1 MVQWYEQRGYVVLER
16 NWRCAGLGEI
26 DVVAARGDV
35 LVICEVKTR
44 TSDRY
49 GSPAHAVTPAKQA
62 RLRRLAVAWIRDRG
76 ITTKAVRFD
85 VAAVVGARLEVIEAA
100 F

>member
-1 MVQWYEQRGYVVLER
+1 MAEWYVNAGYSVLDR

-26 DVVAARGDV
+26 DVVASRHDV
-35 LVICEVKTR
+35 LVVCEVKTR
-44 TSDRY
+44 STDRY

-62 RLRRLAVAWIRDRG
+62 RLRRLAVAWIREHG
-76 ITTKAVRFD
+76 VSTKVVRFD
-85 VAAVVGARLEVIEAA
+85 VACVIGPRLDVIEAA

>member
-1 MVQWYEQRGYVVLER
+1 MAQWYVAAGYTILDR

-26 DVVAARGDV
+26 DMVATRGTV
-35 LVICEVKTR
+35 LVVCEVKTR
-44 TSDRY
+44 STSRY

-62 RLRRLAVAWIRDRG
+62 RLRRLAVAWIRAHSVSARE
-76 ITTKAVRFD
+76 IRFD
-85 VAAVVGARLEVIEAA
+85 VAAVVGPHLDVIEAA